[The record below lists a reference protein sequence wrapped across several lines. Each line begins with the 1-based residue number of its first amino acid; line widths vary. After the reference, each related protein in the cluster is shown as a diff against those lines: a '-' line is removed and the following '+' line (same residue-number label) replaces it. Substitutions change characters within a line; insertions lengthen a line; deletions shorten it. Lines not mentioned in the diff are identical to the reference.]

1 MIMNQGDA
9 FAFKAI
15 DGNYKAI
22 ICTSVY
28 KESSPHT
35 YRFAALTYSKPEVPS
50 INDIIDSD
58 FFGVANTK
66 EGHFKYSNEAL
77 NKMWGIYTGMKPYY
91 VGAYGFIIWRKDLQK
106 FKSELIYIGNLKIL
120 DNIDKNGNGGVN
132 ASSWPFLQSFF
143 NDQIKVTLNGRGQK
157 TFKVT
162 SILSE

>member
-1 MIMNQGDA
+1 
-9 FAFKAI
+9 
-15 DGNYKAI
+15 
-22 ICTSVY
+22 
-28 KESSPHT
+28 
-35 YRFAALTYSKPEVPS
+35 
-50 INDIIDSD
+50 
-58 FFGVANTK
+58 
-66 EGHFKYSNEAL
+66 
-77 NKMWGIYTGMKPYY
+77 MKPYY

>member
-28 KESSPHT
+28 KESSPHI
-35 YRFAALTYSKPEVPS
+35 YRFAALTYSKPQVPS

-77 NKMWGIYTGMKPYY
+77 ND
-91 VGAYGFIIWRKDLQK
+91 IIA
-106 FKSELIYIGNLKIL
+106 
-120 DNIDKNGNGGVN
+120 KN
-132 ASSWPFLQSFF
+132 SW
-143 NDQIKVTLNGRGQK
+143 
-157 TFKVT
+157 
-162 SILSE
+162 